1 MIAIKFGDLTDAR
14 QLSGL
19 LFLDAVT
26 SYDKSWSGSVTE
38 HPVESGVS
46 ISDHYISRNPTFT
59 IEGVF
64 SGVDISPIPW
74 SIQVDGFTPLNANP
88 PPTHVSVNN
97 VGAGLLKWLPDSV
110 TQFLPNSSPTII
122 GSTERRDSRKDIEEL
137 LETIM
142 NGVYINEET
151 NRWENRMTLSTIYET
166 DMGQLGKSYPDVVMT
181 GYSVS
186 EGVDSGE
193 GMFVT
198 LTFEQVRFATSE
210 SVDAPSPASGTPTA
224 RGASKSKNKGPQSTS
239 AEDAT
244 GSKANDPYNAEV
256 FKGAKS
262 NETAGGN
269 DG

>member
-1 MIAIKFGDLTDAR
+1 MIAIKFGDLTDER

-26 SYDKSWSGSVTE
+26 SYDKEWSGSVTE

-46 ISDHYISRNPTFT
+46 ISDHYIANNPTFR
-59 IEGVF
+59 IDGVF

-74 SIQVDGFTPLNANP
+74 SVQVDGLNPLNANP

-97 VGAGLLKWLPDSV
+97 IGAGLLKWLPDSI

-122 GSTERRDSRKDIEEL
+122 GATERRDSRKDIEEL

-166 DMGQLGKSYPDVVMT
+166 DMGQLGKSYPNVVMT

-186 EGVDSGE
+186 EEVDSGE
-193 GMFVT
+193 GMYVS

-210 SVDAPSPASGTPTA
+210 SVDAPAPAKGTPTA
-224 RGASKSKNKGPQSTS
+224 RGASKSKNKGVQNTPVS
-239 AEDAT
+239 DAT
-244 GSKANDPYNAEV
+244 IIDLDSADDMEIATSGQRPEV
-256 FKGAKS
+256 NNG
-262 NETAGGN
+262 
-269 DG
+269 